1 MHDLEQQFAAAAAQ
15 AQTLQQR
22 PDNDTMLELYALY
35 KQATAGD
42 VCGDKP
48 GMFNFVAAAKYA
60 AWEKLKGTSQEQAK
74 QTYIDLVKRLQQ

>member
-1 MHDLEQQFAAAAAQ
+1 MHDLEEQFAAAAAH

-42 VCGDKP
+42 VRGDKP

-74 QTYIDLVKRLQQ
+74 QTYIDLVKRLQH